1 MTVLTPHSISP
12 DFLIIIAKV
21 LLMNRKIKS
30 ILALLLCIVMCSG
43 IVLETVPV
51 QAAAVTQAEID
62 ALKAKRD
69 AIKAQRKEK
78 QAVVEQLE
86 QEKASV
92 VEQKKAMD
100 ERNTYTLQQIQL
112 NSDEIALYDE
122 MISQKQKEL
131 EDAERLEAE
140 QLERYRSRV
149 RAMEENGNLN
159 FFAMIF
165 KSNDLGEMLTAM
177 DDIGEIMESDKEL
190 QDAYVRARENTEE
203 VKLEYEAYREDIEAK
218 QEVLREEQKELEK
231 DIEEATQL
239 ILNLEADLENKQ
251 AEYDAISA
259 EEDATN
265 AAIDKLVA
273 QLEAEKAAA
282 AVVPNAGSGGSSVS
296 GTGTFVFP
304 VASYVYI
311 SSRFGMRVHPITG
324 QYKSHTGMDIA
335 SNQGTAVYAC
345 DSGTVVLAQWYGGY
359 GNCIMIDHGNG
370 YKTLYGHLS
379 VISVSEGQ
387 TVSQGDT
394 IGQVGSTGNS
404 TGPHLH
410 LEVYKDGSRIDPE
423 QFYSGLVFSPDAGV

>member
-1 MTVLTPHSISP
+1 
-12 DFLIIIAKV
+12 
-21 LLMNRKIKS
+21 MNRKIKS
-30 ILALLLCIVMCSG
+30 ILALLLCVVMTTG
-43 IVLETVPV
+43 LVLESAPV
-51 QAAAVTQAEID
+51 QAFAVTQAEID

-69 AIKAQRKEK
+69 AIKAQRQEK

-86 QEKASV
+86 EEKASV

-112 NSDEIALYDE
+112 NNDEIALYDE
-122 MISQKQKEL
+122 MIAQKQLEL

-177 DDIGEIMESDKEL
+177 DDIGEIMESDKDL

-203 VKLEYEAYREDIEAK
+203 VKLEYEAYREDVEAK

-239 ILNLEADLENKQ
+239 ILDLEADLENKQ

-282 AVVPNAGSGGSSVS
+282 AVVPNVGSSNSSVS

-324 QYKSHTGMDIA
+324 EYKSHTGMDIA
-335 SNQGTAVYAC
+335 SNQGTSVYAC

-379 VISVSEGQ
+379 VISVSNGQ

-423 QFYSGLVFSPDAGV
+423 QFYSGLVISQDAGV

>member
-1 MTVLTPHSISP
+1 M
-12 DFLIIIAKV
+12 
-21 LLMNRKIKS
+21 LMNRKIKT
-30 ILALLLCIVMCSG
+30 ILALVLCVALSSG
-43 IVLETVPV
+43 IVLEAVPL
-51 QAAAVTQAEID
+51 QASAVTQAEID

-86 QEKASV
+86 EEKASV
-92 VEQKKAMD
+92 VAKKKAMD

-112 NSDEIALYDE
+112 NNDEIALYDE
-122 MISQKQKEL
+122 MIAQKQSEL
-131 EDAERLEAE
+131 EYAEQLEAE
-140 QLERYRSRV
+140 QLERYRGRV

-165 KSNDLGEMLTAM
+165 KSNNLGEMLTAM
-177 DDIGEIMESDKEL
+177 DDIGEIMESDKAL
-190 QDAYVRARENTEE
+190 QEAYARARENTEE

-218 QEVLREEQKELEK
+218 QDVLREEQKELEK

-239 ILNLEADLENKQ
+239 ILDLEADLENKQ
-251 AEYDAISA
+251 AEFKAISD

-265 AAIDKLVA
+265 AAIEELVA

-282 AVVPNAGSGGSSVS
+282 NVGSVGSGGSSVS

-335 SNQGTAVYAC
+335 SNQGTSVYAC

-379 VISVSEGQ
+379 VISVSDGQ

-423 QFYSGLVFSPDAGV
+423 QFYSGLVISQDAGV